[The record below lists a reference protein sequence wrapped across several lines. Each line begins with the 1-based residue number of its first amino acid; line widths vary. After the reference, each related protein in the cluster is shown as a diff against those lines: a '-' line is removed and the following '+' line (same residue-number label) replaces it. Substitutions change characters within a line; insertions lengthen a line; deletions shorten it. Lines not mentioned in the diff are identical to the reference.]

1 MPGLRRS
8 EISFQKKKYG
18 LYTYISNCKM
28 SLIPQTQVVSLFVW
42 DLNLYTCMKMK
53 GLPRWH

>member
-28 SLIPQTQVVSLFVW
+28 SLIPQTQVVSLS
-42 DLNLYTCMKMK
+42 
-53 GLPRWH
+53 GI